1 MKRIEVIEIPQG
13 FYHGWVTEQENE
25 DGSLEKQITGYGRM
39 TLSEGRTILEG
50 DFIDG
55 YVWVFEGL

>member
-1 MKRIEVIEIPQG
+1 
-13 FYHGWVTEQENE
+13 
-25 DGSLEKQITGYGRM
+25 M